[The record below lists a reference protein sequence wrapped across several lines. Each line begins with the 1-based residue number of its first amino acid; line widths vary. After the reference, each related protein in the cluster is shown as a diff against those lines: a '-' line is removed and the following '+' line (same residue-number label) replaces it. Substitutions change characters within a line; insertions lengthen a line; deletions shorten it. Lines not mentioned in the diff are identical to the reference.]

1 MLRFLR
7 SIYFHN
13 NTIYSISQDRFHSIS
28 LRVSSTIFEESQELC
43 IISTI
48 YYHRYLNRSY
58 RMIRSVVYRNYV
70 V

>member
-1 MLRFLR
+1 MRKLLR
-7 SIYFHN
+7 SLYFSY
-13 NTIYSISQDRFHSIS
+13 NTIFSISQDRFHSIS

-48 YYHRYLNRSY
+48 YNHRYLNRSY